1 MNTKGKIRLG
11 YLVLAICSIYF
22 VATLINQQKLFNA
35 GQRELKMLEE
45 KLEEERTENKRLRRD
60 LEIIGTDEYIERI
73 AREKLGMVKRDELV
87 FEDINK

>member
-1 MNTKGKIRLG
+1 M
-11 YLVLAICSIYF
+11 A
-22 VATLINQQKLFNA
+22 
-35 GQRELKMLEE
+35 
-45 KLEEERTENKRLRRD
+45 ENKRLRRD